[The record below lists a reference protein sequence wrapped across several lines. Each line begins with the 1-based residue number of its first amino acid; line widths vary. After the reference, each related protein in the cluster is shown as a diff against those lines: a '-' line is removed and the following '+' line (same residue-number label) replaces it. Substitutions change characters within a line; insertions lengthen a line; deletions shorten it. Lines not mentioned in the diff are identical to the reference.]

1 MEHALAAIKHGKR
14 PNDLAE
20 FAHLRD
26 IVGFP
31 DYYEADKKYTID

>member
-1 MEHALAAIKHGKR
+1 LAAGQT
-14 PNDLAE
+14 PANTAE

-31 DYYEADKKYTID
+31 DYYAAESRYAAD